1 LDEIKE
7 WGLAD
12 GHRRRIILQ
21 NAAQRQAAH
30 RLSFAATDISTI

>member
-12 GHRRRIILQ
+12 GERRLTILQ
-21 NAAQRQAAH
+21 NARQRREVYEMRATGAAG
-30 RLSFAATDISTI
+30 